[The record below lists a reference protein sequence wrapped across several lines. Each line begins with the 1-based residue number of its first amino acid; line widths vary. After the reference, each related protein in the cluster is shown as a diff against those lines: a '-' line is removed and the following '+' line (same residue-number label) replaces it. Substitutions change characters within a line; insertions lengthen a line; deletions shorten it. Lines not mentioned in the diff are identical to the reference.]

1 MACEDERCV
10 MADGS
15 NVTAT
20 EGRRLYWQVGITLAV
35 LLGAFGML
43 ASHRATLDS
52 GTEQLAAADG
62 EWLLLACLA
71 AAATWGCAAVAQ
83 QGAVVERLPRG
94 RLVAAQFAAGAVN
107 HLLPAGAGAA
117 VVNLRF
123 LTRCGLS
130 TRRSATALAVKAA
143 VGGIVRCVLGVALLV
158 ASPGTVR
165 FSARV
170 PHVLVLLPV
179 AAGAVVLAVV
189 MSGRL
194 RRAVGRVL
202 SDVRDVH
209 RCRARAWALWGGSVA
224 FALVH
229 AGVVVAVVHALGLAL
244 PTSHVVMA
252 YLVASGAAALLPT
265 PGGLGSLDAALAFA
279 LTAAGAPGQTAVSAV
294 IGYRLLTGWLPMAP
308 GLLVLGL
315 LARRSAL

>member
-1 MACEDERCV
+1 V
-10 MADGS
+10 NG
-15 NVTAT
+15 VTAGDGPSVT
-20 EGRRLYWQVGITLAV
+20 AGRRLYWQVGITLVIFVAAV
-35 LLGAFGML
+35 GML

-52 GTEQLAAADG
+52 GTDQLAAADG

-71 AAATWGCAAVAQ
+71 AMATWVCAAVAQ
-83 QGAVVERLPRG
+83 QGAVAERLPRG
-94 RLVAAQFAAGAVN
+94 RLVAAQFAACAAN

-143 VGGIVRCVLGVALLV
+143 AGGVVRCVLGVALLM
-158 ASPGTVR
+158 ASPGTVGI
-165 FSARV
+165 SARV
-170 PHVLVLLPV
+170 PHVLLLLPV
-179 AAGAVVLAVV
+179 AAGAVVLTVA

-194 RRAVGRVL
+194 RRTAGRAL
-202 SDVRDVH
+202 CDVRDVH
-209 RCRARAWALWGGSVA
+209 RCRARACALWGGSVA
-224 FALVH
+224 FALLH

-244 PTSHVVMA
+244 PTGHVVVA

-265 PGGLGSLDAALAFA
+265 PGGLGSLDAAL
-279 LTAAGAPGQTAVSAV
+279 TAAGAPGQTAVSAV
-294 IGYRLLTGWLPMAP
+294 LGYRLLTGWLPMAP